1 MSFIRKNKFVI
12 IAIGVFLILVV
23 LVFQI
28 ATMFFPEEGTALYGD
43 RLDGIE
49 EVELSNSKLTKI
61 ESNLKSDGAVKEA
74 DVSVAGKIVEVIITV
89 QDDTSV
95 DTAKALNTKVLD
107 SLSNKEKKFYDIQ
120 IFVKRIAKQL
130 IFLLSV
136 ISTTQKIHSHGPK
149 IGAQNN
155 EKETNYNYSYYNS
168 GSHICLCLPLLQ

>member
-74 DVSVAGKIVEVIITV
+74 DVSIAGKIVEVIITV

-107 SLSNKEKKFYDIQ
+107 SLSNKDKKFYDIQ
-120 IFVKRIAKQL
+120 IFVKKDSEATDFPIIGYKHHAKDT
-130 IFLLSV
+130 FSW
-136 ISTTQKIHSHGPK
+136 TKDR
-149 IGAQNN
+149 GA
-155 EKETNYNYSYYNS
+155 E
-168 GSHICLCLPLLQ
+168 

>member
-74 DVSVAGKIVEVIITV
+74 DVSIAGKIVEVIITV

-120 IFVKRIAKQL
+120 IFVKKDSEATDFPIIGYKHHAKDT
-130 IFLLSV
+130 FSW
-136 ISTTQKIHSHGPK
+136 TKDRGT
-149 IGAQNN
+149 
-155 EKETNYNYSYYNS
+155 E
-168 GSHICLCLPLLQ
+168 

>member
-23 LVFQI
+23 LGFQI

-120 IFVKRIAKQL
+120 IFVKKDSEATDFPIIGYKHHAKDT
-130 IFLLSV
+130 FSW
-136 ISTTQKIHSHGPK
+136 TKDR
-149 IGAQNN
+149 GA
-155 EKETNYNYSYYNS
+155 K
-168 GSHICLCLPLLQ
+168 

>member
-74 DVSVAGKIVEVIITV
+74 EVSVAGKIVEVIITV

-120 IFVKRIAKQL
+120 IFVKKDSEATDFPIIGYKHHAKDT
-130 IFLLSV
+130 FSW
-136 ISTTQKIHSHGPK
+136 TKDR
-149 IGAQNN
+149 GA
-155 EKETNYNYSYYNS
+155 E
-168 GSHICLCLPLLQ
+168 

>member
-23 LVFQI
+23 LGFQI

-61 ESNLKSDGAVKEA
+61 ESNLKSDGAVKES

-120 IFVKRIAKQL
+120 IFVKKDSEATDFPIIGYKHHAKDT
-130 IFLLSV
+130 FSW
-136 ISTTQKIHSHGPK
+136 TKDR
-149 IGAQNN
+149 GA
-155 EKETNYNYSYYNS
+155 E
-168 GSHICLCLPLLQ
+168 

>member
-49 EVELSNSKLTKI
+49 EVELSNSKLTKV

-120 IFVKRIAKQL
+120 IFVKKDSEATDFPIIGYKHHAKDT
-130 IFLLSV
+130 FSW
-136 ISTTQKIHSHGPK
+136 TKDR
-149 IGAQNN
+149 GA
-155 EKETNYNYSYYNS
+155 E
-168 GSHICLCLPLLQ
+168 

>member
-1 MSFIRKNKFVI
+1 
-12 IAIGVFLILVV
+12 
-23 LVFQI
+23 
-28 ATMFFPEEGTALYGD
+28 MFFPEEGTALYGD

-120 IFVKRIAKQL
+120 IFVKKDSEATDFPIIGYKHHAKDT
-130 IFLLSV
+130 FSW
-136 ISTTQKIHSHGPK
+136 TKDR
-149 IGAQNN
+149 GA
-155 EKETNYNYSYYNS
+155 E
-168 GSHICLCLPLLQ
+168 

>member
-12 IAIGVFLILVV
+12 ITIGVFLILVV
-23 LVFQI
+23 LGFQI

-120 IFVKRIAKQL
+120 IFVKKDSEATDFPIIGYKHHAKDT
-130 IFLLSV
+130 FSW
-136 ISTTQKIHSHGPK
+136 TKDR
-149 IGAQNN
+149 GA
-155 EKETNYNYSYYNS
+155 E
-168 GSHICLCLPLLQ
+168 

>member
-28 ATMFFPEEGTALYGD
+28 ATMFFPEEGTALYGE

-120 IFVKRIAKQL
+120 IFVKKDSEATDFPIIGYKHHAKDT
-130 IFLLSV
+130 FSW
-136 ISTTQKIHSHGPK
+136 TKDR
-149 IGAQNN
+149 GA
-155 EKETNYNYSYYNS
+155 E
-168 GSHICLCLPLLQ
+168 

>member
-107 SLSNKEKKFYDIQ
+107 SLSNKDKKFYDIQ
-120 IFVKRIAKQL
+120 IFVKKDSEATDFPIIGYKHHAKDT
-130 IFLLSV
+130 FSW
-136 ISTTQKIHSHGPK
+136 TKDR
-149 IGAQNN
+149 GA
-155 EKETNYNYSYYNS
+155 E
-168 GSHICLCLPLLQ
+168 

>member
-28 ATMFFPEEGTALYGD
+28 ATMFFPEEGTALYGN

-120 IFVKRIAKQL
+120 IFVKKDSEATDFPIIGYKHHAKDT
-130 IFLLSV
+130 FSW
-136 ISTTQKIHSHGPK
+136 TKDR
-149 IGAQNN
+149 GA
-155 EKETNYNYSYYNS
+155 E
-168 GSHICLCLPLLQ
+168 

>member
-23 LVFQI
+23 LGFQI

-49 EVELSNSKLTKI
+49 EVELSNSKLTKV

-120 IFVKRIAKQL
+120 IFVKKDSEATDFPIIGYKHHAKDT
-130 IFLLSV
+130 FSW
-136 ISTTQKIHSHGPK
+136 TKDR
-149 IGAQNN
+149 GA
-155 EKETNYNYSYYNS
+155 E
-168 GSHICLCLPLLQ
+168 

>member
-23 LVFQI
+23 LGFQI

-107 SLSNKEKKFYDIQ
+107 SLNNKEKKFYDIQ
-120 IFVKRIAKQL
+120 IFVKKDSEATDFPIIGYKHHAKDT
-130 IFLLSV
+130 FSW
-136 ISTTQKIHSHGPK
+136 TKDR
-149 IGAQNN
+149 GA
-155 EKETNYNYSYYNS
+155 E
-168 GSHICLCLPLLQ
+168 